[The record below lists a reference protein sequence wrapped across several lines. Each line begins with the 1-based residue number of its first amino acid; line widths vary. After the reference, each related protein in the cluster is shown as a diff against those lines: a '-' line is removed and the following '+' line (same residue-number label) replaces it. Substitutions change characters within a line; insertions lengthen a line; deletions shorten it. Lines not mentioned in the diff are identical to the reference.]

1 MWFLTQEG
9 LNRYNGHEVENYRYS
24 LTNPNSISHDAVT
37 NIVEDEDGTIWVSTR
52 GGGLNRYSQIDNG
65 FDHFTADGL
74 EESSPLSND
83 ILTLYIDKAGRI
95 WVGYDN
101 GFSIFTPSEETFAHY
116 THSMIG
122 LPYLGE
128 VNSFTQTSDGTVW
141 AASTSAG
148 LIKIT
153 TDGELKAQGIV
164 PKEKGVN
171 TSTGREPIYK
181 VFADTAGQIWS
192 LTPSSGVI
200 KYNPID
206 NTAERFTHSSEDQR
220 SILSNTA
227 VSVYED
233 RSGKIWICTLDG
245 LNLYSPAEN
254 EFYRFNTSNTNLP
267 SDRVTSIFQS
277 QEGLYWVGTI
287 FGLATGS
294 QNLFSKFNAE
304 TSGLP
309 NESINAF
316 GQTQDGT
323 IWIGTDDGL
332 IRLDDKHS
340 STRTI
345 NEHTIPAISN
355 STVMSLLGE
364 GDTLWVGTFSGGLNK
379 FDTKENTVRTFQH
392 SRLDD
397 KTIGA
402 NGITSIMR
410 SRSGKL
416 YIGTYGGG
424 LSIMN
429 SDESGFR
436 RFTYDPTDISS
447 LSNNNVLA
455 LFEDS
460 LGSVWVGTENG
471 LNKIRSLEEGKF
483 DRHYT
488 KRGNTDSIS
497 SDMVWSF
504 YEDDKQDLWL
514 GTKGGGLNR
523 WGKTPRSIGREEFD
537 HFSENIALPSS
548 NIYGIQSDSLGNI
561 WLSHNRGVTKFSPE
575 NKEVRQFGV
584 RDGLQDTEFNMGAS
598 FKSSS
603 GMIYFGG
610 NLGFNVID
618 PEGFVDRESP
628 PKVSISEI
636 RVMNE
641 RRTFDRPYNS
651 LDKIE
656 LTHNDKIFS
665 VEFFAADYS
674 DPNLVQYAYKLDGI
688 NENWVISSDARQAS
702 FTTLPPGSYK
712 LHLAAASPGGSW
724 NWDGKAI
731 DVNVSPPP
739 WRSGVAYL
747 IYVLATVSVI
757 ASYLIK
763 QREKSEMAIARQR
776 ELEEKVRE
784 RTQDLQ
790 EATVAAQAA
799 NRAKSEFL
807 ATVSH
812 EIRTP
817 MHGMIGMTELL
828 LHTRL
833 DEQQRRFATAANNS
847 GAALLSLINDILDF
861 SKIEAKKI
869 ELENTPF
876 NVVDLVEDVC
886 YLQSEPASRK
896 GIELAHIIDAAIDFE
911 VIGDPGKV
919 RQILMNLTNN
929 AIKFTESGHI
939 EVVVNFHQPSEEGK
953 SVLHLEVNDTGIGMD
968 SSTATRVFEPFTQ
981 ADASTTRQYGGTGL
995 GLTIT
1000 KSYVELMGGKIY
1012 VKSQIKTGTSVRI
1025 DLPLAPVIKQ
1035 NHLPSRAPITSNHTF
1050 HIVSESKSTRAMLH
1064 QQLKRLGVTNIREL
1078 TEVRDLCEFDDKDF
1092 FFIDS
1097 QALEN
1102 NRGRDDWP
1110 KIRDRSAIITTLGEI
1125 SKHQKLKASTI
1136 ISKPTMMESI
1146 TNTLSGWIPSV
1157 RDEIFIENTPR
1168 PETQKR
1174 NLRILVAEDIPTNQR
1189 IASEVIKMCG
1199 YDVDIAENGKQA
1211 VHMQS
1216 LNQYDLIFMDCQMP
1230 VMDGFEATM
1239 NIRTEEQSTGSQP
1252 CKIIALTAGTSSS
1265 DKKAFFEAGMDDF
1278 LGKPFKVDDIRR
1290 VLIEHFGLNAYPE
1303 HQELGLKG
1311 AETTSAPDDADDA
1324 DDIDEAAIS
1333 AILQIEAQ
1341 TGKKILKEVYQG
1353 FCAQMDQKI
1362 SEFYSAYLADDR
1374 KQLQSVSHAIKSMSA
1389 NLGATKIKSLSG
1401 SVEIALKSGG
1411 DVDFE
1416 IAHRSIDRAYTKFTL
1431 EFTSRYRDALNS

>member
-24 LTNPNSISHDAVT
+24 LTNPSSISHDAVT
-37 NIVEDEDGTIWVSTR
+37 NIVEDEDGRIWISTR

-65 FDHFTADGL
+65 FEHLTADGA
-74 EESSPLSND
+74 EINSPLSND
-83 ILTLYIDKAGRI
+83 ILTLYIDQTGRI
-95 WVGYDN
+95 WIGYDN
-101 GFSIFTPSEETFAHY
+101 GFSIFIPSEGTFAHY
-116 THSMIG
+116 THSMVG

-128 VNSFTQTSDGTVW
+128 VNSFTQTSDGTIW

-153 TDGELKAQGIV
+153 TDGELKANDIV
-164 PKEKGVN
+164 AKERGGN
-171 TSTGREPIYK
+171 AFTGREPIYK
-181 VFADTAGQIWS
+181 VFADKSGKIWS

-200 KYNPID
+200 KYNPLD
-206 NTAERFTHSSEDQR
+206 NTAERFTHSRDDRR

-227 VSVYED
+227 VDIYED

-245 LNLYSPAEN
+245 LNLYSPEEN
-254 EFYRFNTSNTNLP
+254 DFYRFNTSNTNLP
-267 SDRVTSIFQS
+267 SDRITSIFQS

-294 QNLFSKFNAE
+294 QNLFSKFNSEA
-304 TSGLP
+304 SGLP

-332 IRLDDKHS
+332 VRLDQKHAS
-340 STRTI
+340 SRTI

-364 GDTLWVGTFSGGLNK
+364 GDILWVGTFSGGLNK

-392 SRLDD
+392 SRLDES
-397 KTIGA
+397 TIGA

-410 SRSGKL
+410 SSTGKL
-416 YIGTYGGG
+416 YVGTYGGG

-429 SDESGFR
+429 PDESGFR
-436 RFTYDPTDISS
+436 RFTYDPSNISS

-460 LGSVWVGTENG
+460 LGFVWVGTENG
-471 LNKIRSLEEGKF
+471 LNRVRSLEEGTF

-504 YEDDKQDLWL
+504 YEDDNQDLWL

-523 WGKTPRSIGREEFD
+523 WRKAPRGIGLEEFD

-561 WLSHNRGVTKFSPE
+561 WLSHNRGVTKFFPE
-575 NKEVRQFGV
+575 TKEVRQFGV

-598 FKSSS
+598 FKSNS
-603 GMIYFGG
+603 GLIYFGG

-618 PEGFVDRESP
+618 PEGFVDLESP

-641 RRTFDRPYNS
+641 RRTFNQPYNNLES
-651 LDKIE
+651 IE

-674 DPNLVQYAYKLDGI
+674 APNLVQYAYKLDGI

-724 NWDGKAI
+724 NWDGKSI
-731 DVNVSPPP
+731 EVNVSPPP

-747 IYVLATVSVI
+747 IYALATASVI

-763 QREKSEMAIARQR
+763 QREKSEIAIARQR

-861 SKIEAKKI
+861 SKIEAKKM

-876 NVVDLVEDVC
+876 NIVDLVEDVC

-896 GIELAHIIDAAIDFE
+896 GIELAHIIDADIDFE
-911 VIGDPGKV
+911 VLGDPGKV

-939 EVVVNFHQPSEEGK
+939 EIVVRFYQPNGQTQSI
-953 SVLHLEVNDTGIGMD
+953 LHLEVNDTGIGMD
-968 SSTATRVFEPFTQ
+968 TSTATRVFEPFTQ
-981 ADASTTRQYGGTGL
+981 ADASTTREYGGTGL

-1000 KSYVELMGGKIY
+1000 KSYVELMGGEIN
-1012 VKSQIKTGTSVRI
+1012 VKSEINVGTSVQI
-1025 DLPLAPVIKQ
+1025 DLPIAHGSERNP
-1035 NHLPSRAPITSNHTF
+1035 PSKATIASGHTF
-1050 HIVSESKSTRAMLH
+1050 NIVSKSKLTSAMLQ
-1064 QQLKRLGVTNIREL
+1064 QQLKRLGATEIREL
-1078 TEVRDLCEFDDKDF
+1078 TEINSPCELSGEDF

-1097 QALEN
+1097 QVLETSQEQ
-1102 NRGRDDWP
+1102 GYWP
-1110 KIRDRSAIITTLGEI
+1110 RIRDRSAIITTLSEI
-1125 SKHQKLKASTI
+1125 SKYQKLQASTI

-1146 TNTLSGWIPSV
+1146 TNTLSGWIPSAP
-1157 RDEIFIENTPR
+1157 DEVFIEQTR
-1168 PETQKR
+1168 WPEAQKR
-1174 NLRILVAEDIPTNQR
+1174 SLRILVAEDIPTNQR

-1199 YDVDIAENGKQA
+1199 YDVDIAENGERA

-1216 LNQYDLIFMDCQMP
+1216 LKAYDLIFMDCQMP
-1230 VMDGFEATM
+1230 VMDGFEATI
-1239 NIRTEEQSTGSQP
+1239 NIRAEEQLTGSQP

-1265 DKKAFFEAGMDDF
+1265 DKRAFFEAGMDGF

-1290 VLIEHFGLNAYPE
+1290 ILIEHFGASAYPE
-1303 HQELGLKG
+1303 HQETNLK
-1311 AETTSAPDDADDA
+1311 ESENTSAAEDS
-1324 DDIDEAAIS
+1324 DDIDETAIA

-1341 TGKKILKEVYQG
+1341 TGKRILKEVYEG
-1353 FCAQMDQKI
+1353 FCVQMDTKL

-1374 KQLQSVSHAIKSMSA
+1374 TQLQSISHAIKSMSA
-1389 NLGATKIKSLSG
+1389 NLGAKKVKSLSG
-1401 SVEIALKSGG
+1401 SVEIALKSGR

-1416 IAHRSIDRAYTKFTL
+1416 SARISIESAYKEFTL
-1431 EFTSRYRDALNS
+1431 EFASRFKDALNS